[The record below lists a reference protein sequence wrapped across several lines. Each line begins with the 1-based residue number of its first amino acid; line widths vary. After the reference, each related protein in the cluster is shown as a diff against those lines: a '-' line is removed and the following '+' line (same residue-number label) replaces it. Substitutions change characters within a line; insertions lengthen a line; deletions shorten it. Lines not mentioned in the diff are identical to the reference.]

1 MQVETCLL
9 TPSNLEGKFAI
20 KEKKEKAM
28 ELK

>member
-1 MQVETCLL
+1 MQVETSFL
-9 TPSNLEGKFAI
+9 TPNLEGKFAI